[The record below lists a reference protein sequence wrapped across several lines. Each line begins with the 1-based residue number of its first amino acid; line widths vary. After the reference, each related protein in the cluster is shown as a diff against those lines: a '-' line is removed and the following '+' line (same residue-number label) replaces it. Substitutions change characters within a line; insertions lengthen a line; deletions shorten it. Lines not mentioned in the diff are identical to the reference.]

1 MHGEEGLGV
10 GAVGAFD
17 IVGEYVT
24 GTYGA
29 LDIVGEY
36 VGDTNGAWER
46 GDSKDH

>member
-17 IVGEYVT
+17 IVGEYVIIGGVT
-24 GTYGA
+24 
-29 LDIVGEY
+29 D
-36 VGDTNGAWER
+36 GAWES